1 MVANNSTL
9 ANSTDNEDII
19 NYCVDMVMKSLDRLQ
34 MTGKEIERLNYYKSK
49 ILHEAGRVVDR
60 RRAEKNIKG
69 IIFTFH
75 ARLDKKDEQIEVKGI
90 TDFKQTEKTTGDD
103 WHAL

>member
-34 MTGKEIERLNYYKSK
+34 MTGKEIEN
-49 ILHEAGRVVDR
+49 
-60 RRAEKNIKG
+60 
-69 IIFTFH
+69 
-75 ARLDKKDEQIEVKGI
+75 
-90 TDFKQTEKTTGDD
+90 
-103 WHAL
+103 